1 MGGEDACFVVFIDL
15 KGWNL
20 CLLTQKD
27 GIKIK

>member
-1 MGGEDACFVVFIDL
+1 MHVFVVFIDL